1 MKMVRTKTQV
11 AAKQEGEEGGLLG
24 QYVRTFGNL
33 KYLLLVQICKGFCE
47 AIYRDLL
54 PHNLGTFLWILI
66 RQRGVIY

>member
-1 MKMVRTKTQV
+1 MKMVRNKTQV

-33 KYLLLVQICKGFCE
+33 KYFLVQICKGFCE
-47 AIYRDLL
+47 AIFRDLV

-66 RQRGVIY
+66 RQRGIIY

>member
-1 MKMVRTKTQV
+1 MKMVRNKTQV

-33 KYLLLVQICKGFCE
+33 KYFLVQICKGFCE
-47 AIYRDLL
+47 AIYRDLV

-66 RQRGVIY
+66 RQRGIIY

>member
-47 AIYRDLL
+47 AIYRV
-54 PHNLGTFLWILI
+54 PHNFGNFLWILI
-66 RQRGVIY
+66 RQRGIIY